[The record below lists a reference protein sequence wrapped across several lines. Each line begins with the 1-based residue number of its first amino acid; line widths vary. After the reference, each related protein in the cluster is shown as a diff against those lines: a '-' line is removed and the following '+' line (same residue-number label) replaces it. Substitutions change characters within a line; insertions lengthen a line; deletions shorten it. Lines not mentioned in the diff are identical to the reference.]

1 MAFDR
6 INSTYPDDN
15 LGLAKEMTDKKYA
28 TRQEIVNRFG
38 GPVFSYNGD
47 MVWNA
52 VVTYR
57 EKFIYPLSLPGYS
70 NQLFRCHLTPTIISN
85 FITTDRVM
93 MHYSNLFNQYYV
105 HDYVSAFNI
114 IDTFEKNC
122 LSKEIFELS
131 NGMHKNLD
139 MQDIQ
144 RIVFQEENF
153 AIPEIDGYIRA
164 WNYVRNSKASSIDAR
179 FIRNIAFYLGLTMSS
194 DIPVYRSKG
203 VKDNRIMVDSIDENK
218 SFYNSNG
225 LGKIQELVNHL
236 FSFYNTQYSLSTVTL
251 ACIVYSM
258 FVYIAPLE
266 NYNLE
271 VANLLF
277 MKILDERGYGDA
289 SYTLF
294 FDSYINRNLNQFNS
308 YLKESKNTSDL
319 TYIMLFVCSMA
330 KNAME
335 NCVGTLSKENLP
347 PLNRGEIREIEKVVE
362 KIVEKEVEVIK
373 EVEVPVEVI
382 KEVEKEVPIEVI
394 KEVEKIVEKPI
405 EIIKEVEKE
414 VEIPVEVVVEKIVEK
429 IVYREVPVYKEV
441 EKEVP
446 VEIIKEIPIE
456 KEIEK
461 IVEVIKEVEKEVPVE
476 IIREVEKI
484 VEKEVPVEVIHEV
497 EKVIER
503 PVEVIKEVEKIVEK
517 EVPVEVI
524 KEVEKIVEKVVE
536 VPVEKEV
543 VRYIEKVI
551 EVPVETIIE
560 KIVEVPSK
568 REVEVIVE
576 KEIEVP
582 VEKEVIRYV
591 EKEVASKP
599 QQSVSAF
606 SKPAFDPTA
615 LARVNVNDLSNLSD
629 DEYAQRLLVLIPMI
643 RKDQAY
649 FYAHHR
655 TEGCFYTIGQYK
667 EYADCAYET
676 ARTSMDFLVSCG
688 FYRKELLKNKYV
700 YTPVSKRDSEGENN

>member
-52 VVTYR
+52 VVNYR
-57 EKFIYPLSLPGYS
+57 EKYIYALSLPGYS
-70 NQLFRCHLTPTIISN
+70 NQLFRCHLTPTIMSN
-85 FITTDRVM
+85 FITTDRIM

-105 HDYVSAFNI
+105 HDYVGAFNI
-114 IDTFEKNC
+114 VDTFEKNC
-122 LSKEIFELS
+122 LSKEVFELS
-131 NGMHKNLD
+131 NGLHKNLD

-144 RIVFQEENF
+144 RVVFQEGTF
-153 AIPEIDGYIRA
+153 AIPEIDGFIRA

-194 DIPVYRSKG
+194 DTPVYRSKG
-203 VKDNRIMVDSIDENK
+203 VKDNRIMVDSIDETK

-236 FSFYNTQYSLSTVTL
+236 FSFYNSQYALSTVTL

-294 FDSYINRNLNQFNS
+294 FDSYINRNLNQFNA

-330 KNAME
+330 KNVME

-347 PLNRGEIREIEKVVE
+347 PINRGEIREIEKVVE

-373 EVEVPVEVI
+373 EVEVPVEKEVIVEKEVEVI
-382 KEVEKEVPIEVI
+382 KEVEKEI
-394 KEVEKIVEKPI
+394 
-405 EIIKEVEKE
+405 
-414 VEIPVEVVVEKIVEK
+414 EIPVEIVVEKVVEK
-429 IVYREVPVYKEV
+429 IVYRDVPVYKEV
-441 EKEVP
+441 EVEVP

-456 KEIEK
+456 KEIEVIK
-461 IVEVIKEVEKEVPVE
+461 EVEVPVEKEVIVENEVIVEKEVEVIKEVPVE
-476 IIREVEKI
+476 VIREVEKI
-484 VEKEVPVEVIHEV
+484 VEK
-497 EKVIER
+497 
-503 PVEVIKEVEKIVEK
+503 
-517 EVPVEVI
+517 
-524 KEVEKIVEKVVE
+524 
-536 VPVEKEV
+536 PVEKEV
-543 VRYIEKVI
+543 IRYIDKIV

-560 KIVEVPSK
+560 KIIEVPTK

-576 KEIEVP
+576 KEVEVP

-591 EKEVASKP
+591 EKEVPAKH
-599 QQSVSAF
+599 QSNVSAF
-606 SKPAFDPTA
+606 TKPTFNPTA

-700 YTPVSKRDSEGENN
+700 YTPVTKDNLEGDNN

>member
-52 VVTYR
+52 VLSYR
-57 EKFIYPLSLPGYS
+57 EKYIYALSLPGYS
-70 NQLFRCHLTPTIISN
+70 NQLFRCHLTPTIMSN
-85 FITTDRVM
+85 FITTDRIM
-93 MHYSNLFNQYYV
+93 MHYSNLFNQYFI
-105 HDYVSAFNI
+105 HDYVGAFNVV
-114 IDTFEKNC
+114 DTFEKNC
-122 LSKEIFELS
+122 LCKEVFELS
-131 NGMHKNLD
+131 NGLHKNLD
-139 MQDIQ
+139 MSDIQ
-144 RIVFQEENF
+144 RVIFQEQTF
-153 AIPEIDGYIRA
+153 AIPEIDGFIRA
-164 WNYVRNSKASSIDAR
+164 WDYVRNSKASSIDAR
-179 FIRNIAFYLGLTMSS
+179 FIRNIAFYLGLTMNS
-194 DIPVYRSKG
+194 DTPVYRNKG
-203 VKDNRIMVDSIDENK
+203 VKDNRIMVDSIDETK

-225 LGKIQELVNHL
+225 LGKIQELVSHL
-236 FSFYNTQYSLSTVTL
+236 FSFYNSQYSLSTVTL

-289 SYTLF
+289 SYTIF
-294 FDSYINRNLNQFNS
+294 FDSYINRNLNQFNA

-319 TYIMLFVCSMA
+319 TYLMLFVCSMA
-330 KNAME
+330 KNVME
-335 NCVGTLSKENLP
+335 NCVNTLSKENLP

-373 EVEVPVEVI
+373 EVEVPVEKEVI
-382 KEVEKEVPIEVI
+382 VEKEVEV
-394 KEVEKIVEKPI
+394 
-405 EIIKEVEKE
+405 IKEVEKE
-414 VEIPVEVVVEKIVEK
+414 VEIPVEILVEKVVEKV
-429 IVYREVPVYKEV
+429 VYRDVPVYKEV
-441 EKEVP
+441 EVEVP

-456 KEIEK
+456 KEIEIIK
-461 IVEVIKEVEKEVPVE
+461 EIEVPVEKEVIIEKPVEVIVEKEVEVIKEVPVE
-476 IIREVEKI
+476 VIREVEKI
-484 VEKEVPVEVIHEV
+484 VEKPVE
-497 EKVIER
+497 
-503 PVEVIKEVEKIVEK
+503 VEK
-517 EVPVEVI
+517 EVI
-524 KEVEKIVEKVVE
+524 KYVDKVVE
-536 VPVEKEV
+536 VPVEKEIV
-543 VRYIEKVI
+543 KYIEKVI
-551 EVPVETIIE
+551 EIPVETIIE

-576 KEIEVP
+576 KEVEVP

-591 EKEVASKP
+591 EKEAPMKAASN
-599 QQSVSAF
+599 VSAF
-606 SKPAFDPTA
+606 TKPTFNPTA

-700 YTPVSKRDSEGENN
+700 YTPVAKDNSEGEEN